1 MNDAREVRLL
11 QNAKAIIDSC
21 INGEVSVTIGQNDF
35 DIYSHTYDLSVIL
48 GILSNHVTDVMGI
61 LTHSN
66 SKKGEI

>member
-1 MNDAREVRLL
+1 MNSTKEIRLL

-61 LTHSN
+61 LTHS
-66 SKKGEI
+66 K